1 MSAGGC
7 RLASVGVLGG
17 GRIFDTPAPCLAR
30 SDLPAPA
37 KGHDHPKRHR
47 NGGGRG
53 EPCVMTTKDEPD
65 RRLSA
70 LVAALSLNRGE
81 LDAAALE
88 RLLGLIEA
96 TTPTPAKS

>member
-1 MSAGGC
+1 VS
-7 RLASVGVLGG
+7 RSGG
-17 GRIFDTPAPCLAR
+17 GG
-30 SDLPAPA
+30 S
-37 KGHDHPKRHR
+37 
-47 NGGGRG
+47 

-88 RLLGLIEA
+88 RLLRLTDPKPGA
-96 TTPTPAKS
+96 PAKS